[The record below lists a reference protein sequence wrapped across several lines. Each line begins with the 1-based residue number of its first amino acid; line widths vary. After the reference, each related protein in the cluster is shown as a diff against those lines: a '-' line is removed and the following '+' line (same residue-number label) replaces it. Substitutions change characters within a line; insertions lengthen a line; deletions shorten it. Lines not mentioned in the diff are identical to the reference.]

1 MQSKRGLERA
11 FGLAMLVST
20 SAALSCGTS
29 AGAPAESPGDHV
41 GLPAP
46 RHSGPVSLEEA
57 IARRRSIR
65 QFSSRVPDDE
75 QIGQLLWAAQGVT
88 DPARGL
94 RAAPSAGALYPLDL
108 YVARSDGVYQYEPQG
123 HVLRRVAD
131 RDEREALGQATLSQ
145 EVVLQAPVVIAV
157 VGVVSRTATKYGAR
171 AGRFVDLEA
180 GHATENLLLEATAL
194 GLAAVPIGAFDDGG
208 VRAAL
213 GVPSNVTPL
222 YVVPVGFEASA
233 MPSEGS
239 RTR

>member
-1 MQSKRGLERA
+1 M
-11 FGLAMLVST
+11 
-20 SAALSCGTS
+20 
-29 AGAPAESPGDHV
+29 
-41 GLPAP
+41 
-46 RHSGPVSLEEA
+46 
-57 IARRRSIR
+57 
-65 QFSSRVPDDE
+65 PDDE